1 MSAATKPPKDGKLVH
16 IEWEGSLYRGW
27 SRAWPREVW
36 SARKRTWMPYRGEV
50 PKDIDWGTEITAED
64 AVAMMSAP
72 APGFFMA
79 FPAKRLILLR
89 LSADAPAAFFN
100 PKTLQWC
107 PWRTEVPATAE
118 FIDQRDAFRLM
129 SYDYRRL
136 DFGQIA
142 PDWRNWPTALD
153 P

>member
-1 MSAATKPPKDGKLVH
+1 MIH
-16 IEWEGSLYRGW
+16 ISHEGALYRGN
-27 SRAWPREVW
+27 SRAWPSEVW
-36 SARKRTWMPYRGEV
+36 IPRKRRFVPYRGDV
-50 PKDIDWGTEITAED
+50 PKDIDWGTEITAEEAD
-64 AVAMMSAP
+64 EMMSAP
-72 APGFFMA
+72 APVFFMA

-118 FIDQRDAFRLM
+118 FIDQREAFRLM

-136 DFGQIA
+136 DFGILC
-142 PDWRNWPTALD
+142 PNWKEWPIEALSE
-153 P
+153 